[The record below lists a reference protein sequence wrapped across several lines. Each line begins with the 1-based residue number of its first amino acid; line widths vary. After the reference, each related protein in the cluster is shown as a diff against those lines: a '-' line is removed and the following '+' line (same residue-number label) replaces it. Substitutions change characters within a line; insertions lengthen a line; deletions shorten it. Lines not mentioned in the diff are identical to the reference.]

1 MAKTSSR
8 SNRRSFSISKVVYL
22 ELKPACDALGLPVS
36 VVVERLINSFI
47 DDENVVKDELIGKL
61 DELVS
66 LHKGTLSEE

>member
-22 ELKPACDALGLPVS
+22 DIESYCKALGIPVS

-47 DDENVVKDELIGKL
+47 DDENVVKDELIDKL